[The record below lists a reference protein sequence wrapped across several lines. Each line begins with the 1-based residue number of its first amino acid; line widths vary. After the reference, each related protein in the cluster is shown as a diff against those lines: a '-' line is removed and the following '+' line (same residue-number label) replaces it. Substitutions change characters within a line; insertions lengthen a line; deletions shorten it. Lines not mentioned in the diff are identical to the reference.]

1 MNDDLLAG
9 ILIIDLSQG
18 VAAAYCG
25 RLLAGCGAE
34 VIKVRPPGAGDSSP
48 ASDPEGHL
56 DSGKK
61 GITLDYARPSGA
73 ALLRRLVEGADALI
87 EDHAPDH
94 LESLGLGYQDLSA
107 VNPRLIVVS
116 VASDGAGGP
125 FAERLIG
132 LNALAATLTGLLSA
146 AGIDRGQ
153 HIEVAG
159 SGCLAAAGSLPGV
172 DPARAP
178 SPPLDT
184 RGSADVMGFPLKAGR
199 APTPGEHNEEVY
211 RGMLRLTQE
220 DLLSLREEGTV

>member
-34 VIKVRPPGAGDSSP
+34 VIRVQRPGDD
-48 ASDPEGHL
+48 ASRAPDPNSHL
-56 DSGKK
+56 NAAKK

-87 EDHAPDH
+87 EDHAPDD
-94 LESLGLGYQDLSA
+94 LESLGLGYQELSA
-107 VNPRLIVVS
+107 ANPRLIVVS
-116 VASDGAGGP
+116 VASDGSGGP
-125 FAERLIG
+125 FAERLVG
-132 LNALAATLTGLLSA
+132 LNALAATLAGLLSA

-153 HIEVAG
+153 HVEVAG
-159 SGCLAAAGSLPGV
+159 RECLAAAASLPGI
-172 DPARAP
+172 DLGRAP

-184 RGSADVMGFPLKAGR
+184 SGPADIMGFPLKAGR

-220 DLLSLREEGTV
+220 ELLSLREEGIV